1 MVLIIESWC
10 LWFICQKIREHNGKA
25 IAGVAKTLCSRCC
38 PILWITS
45 TFTMCSQKNLQILEQ
60 HHVRCSECSRAVSCL
75 SFTSL
80 IQFHEICKQKTAK
93 ISFAAASTSWKSGC
107 GSQASAFRSAKLT
120 LFFSVFRGS
129 FGLGEGKHSCKGT
142 WQFLAPKFV
151 CGFCPLLVVRDG
163 KEFVDS

>member
-1 MVLIIESWC
+1 MCSPKNVLSVDIAKTSSLVSWHC
-10 LWFICQKIREHNGKA
+10 APA
-25 IAGVAKTLCSRCC
+25 IAHFEDHLNFHNVFS
-38 PILWITS
+38 
-45 TFTMCSQKNLQILEQ
+45 KNLQILEQ
-60 HHVRCSECSRAVSCL
+60 HHIRCSECSRIVSCL

-80 IQFHEICKQKTAK
+80 IQFHEICKQKIAK

-107 GSQASAFRSAKLT
+107 WSQASALGSAKLT
-120 LFFSVFRGS
+120 PFFSVFRGS